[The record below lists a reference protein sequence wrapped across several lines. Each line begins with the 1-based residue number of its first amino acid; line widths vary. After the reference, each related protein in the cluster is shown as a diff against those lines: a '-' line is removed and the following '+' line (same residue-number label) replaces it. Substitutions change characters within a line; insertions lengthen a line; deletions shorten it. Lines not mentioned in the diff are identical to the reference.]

1 MYCRRTG
8 TSPPTGSEPMKKNFW
23 KELPLAAAV
32 IAAVLTVMFSS
43 TNETRS
49 ALSYESEMYKAQME
63 TSSIGVSLMEN
74 GTVAAYRDNVIVAN
88 DNRWAIG
95 GGAILGFFGEDDHA
109 EIGREYREELAVKNS
124 GNIPTYVRLIIRKYW
139 VDGTGKR
146 VDKDPE
152 LIQLHRVNTD
162 VWKEDTAW
170 KNNGTH
176 PETTVLYYTRE
187 LPVGDTTPD
196 ATDWLKID
204 GLAATTVK
212 ENWVRTEN
220 GGYRVTTEYSY
231 DGLQFIVEVEA
242 DAVQT
247 HNASDAMM
255 SAWGLD
261 ALSEVINR

>member
-1 MYCRRTG
+1 
-8 TSPPTGSEPMKKNFW
+8 MKKDLW

-32 IAAVLTVMFSS
+32 IAAAMTVIFSS

-63 TSSIGVSLMEN
+63 TSSIGVSLVEN
-74 GTVAAYRDNVIVAN
+74 GTVVAYRDNIIVAD
-88 DNRWAIG
+88 DNRWDYWPKEYPHVG
-95 GGAILGFFGEDDHA
+95 QILGVIGENEHA

-146 VDKDPE
+146 VDKNPE

-187 LPVGDTTPD
+187 LPPQDGQNITPP

-212 ENWVRTEN
+212 ENWVRLEN

-231 DGLQFIVEVEA
+231 DGLQFVVEVEA